1 MSTIAQ
7 LKSAIYGYVQKTTV
21 LEKAELTVDGL
32 DLVLLALNNARKF
45 AEMQHD
51 WSFTDKE
58 CFVTTSSRSLVSSAN
73 QGNELIA
80 DIVETDM
87 FALADVGTVY
97 TKTLA
102 FDVTTAGTYQLTLV
116 SELANYTFV
125 DIVMQVRLESGESGL
140 VIGSKETDRL
150 FTADTYSGTT
160 VAISVNPLDTRL
172 TYSGG
177 QLLLEVIGQML
188 GTDSGAPAP
197 VITGTLEAVDV
208 DVPTSSTAI
217 TVWDTDW
224 TSAIRTD
231 TGNTVNVRAWR
242 DWSLVFNGTRIP
254 LDVNTKRGLLDREM
268 ELRRRGNRRMN
279 GNQDN
284 LIQPGRV
291 EVVIHGNRV
300 SLVPAVTEA
309 VTLFMDCF
317 IWMDDYTEDTDTD
330 FFVQHGTQ
338 YMIWAALCELNKL
351 VKQWVPRQEGNLSEP
366 TKERDIALEALIR
379 HDKAVIDN
387 YKRVRIR

>member
-58 CFVTTSSRSLVSSAN
+58 CFVTTSSRSLSPSTGTIWDAVWTTAT
-73 QGNELIA
+73 L
-80 DIVETDM
+80 
-87 FALADVGTVY
+87 VGTE
-97 TKTLA
+97 
-102 FDVTTAGTYQLTLV
+102 DSV
-116 SELANYTFV
+116 S
-125 DIVMQVRLESGESGL
+125 
-140 VIGSKETDRL
+140 
-150 FTADTYSGTT
+150 
-160 VAISVNPLDTRL
+160 
-172 TYSGG
+172 
-177 QLLLEVIGQML
+177 
-188 GTDSGAPAP
+188 
-197 VITGTLEAVDV
+197 
-208 DVPTSSTAI
+208 
-217 TVWDTDW
+217 
-224 TSAIRTD
+224 
-231 TGNTVNVRAWR
+231 VRAWR
-242 DWSLVFNGTRIP
+242 DWSLDFEGARVP
-254 LDVNTKRGLLDREM
+254 LDVNTKRGLLDRAM
-268 ELRRRGNRRMN
+268 ELRRTGRRRFF
-279 GNQDN
+279 GGCDN

-291 EVVIHGNRV
+291 EVVIQGERV

-309 VTLFMDCF
+309 TVLFMDCF
-317 IWMDDYTEDTDTD
+317 VWMDDYTDDADTD
-330 FFVQHGTQ
+330 FFVERGSQ

-366 TKERDIALEALIR
+366 TKERDITLEALIR

>member
-7 LKSAIYGYVQKTTV
+7 LKSAIYGYVQKTTA

-45 AEMQHD
+45 AELQHD

-80 DIVETDM
+80 DIVETDI

-102 FDVTTAGTYQLTLV
+102 FDVTTAGTYQLTLAV
-116 SELANYTFV
+116 ELTNYTFV
-125 DIVMQVRLESGESGL
+125 DIRMQVRLESGESGL

-188 GTDSGAPAP
+188 GTDSGTPAP

-208 DVPTSSTAI
+208 PTSSTLM
-217 TVWDTDW
+217 TVWDTTW

-231 TGNTVNVRAWR
+231 TGTTASVRAWR
-242 DWSLVFNGTRIP
+242 DWSLVFEGTRVP
-254 LDVNTKRGLLDREM
+254 LDVNTKRGLLDRTM
-268 ELRRRGNRRMN
+268 ELRRTGRRRFF
-279 GNQDN
+279 GGYDN
-284 LIQPGRV
+284 LIPPGRV
-291 EVVIHGNRV
+291 EVVIHGDRV
-300 SLVPAVTEA
+300 SLVPEVTEP

-317 IWMDDYTEDTDTD
+317 VWMDDYTDDADTD
-330 FFVQHGTQ
+330 FFVERGSQ

>member
-1 MSTIAQ
+1 
-7 LKSAIYGYVQKTTV
+7 
-21 LEKAELTVDGL
+21 
-32 DLVLLALNNARKF
+32 
-45 AEMQHD
+45 
-51 WSFTDKE
+51 
-58 CFVTTSSRSLVSSAN
+58 
-73 QGNELIA
+73 
-80 DIVETDM
+80 
-87 FALADVGTVY
+87 
-97 TKTLA
+97 
-102 FDVTTAGTYQLTLV
+102 
-116 SELANYTFV
+116 
-125 DIVMQVRLESGESGL
+125 
-140 VIGSKETDRL
+140 
-150 FTADTYSGTT
+150 
-160 VAISVNPLDTRL
+160 
-172 TYSGG
+172 
-177 QLLLEVIGQML
+177 
-188 GTDSGAPAP
+188 
-197 VITGTLEAVDV
+197 
-208 DVPTSSTAI
+208 
-217 TVWDTDW
+217 
-224 TSAIRTD
+224 
-231 TGNTVNVRAWR
+231 
-242 DWSLVFNGTRIP
+242 
-254 LDVNTKRGLLDREM
+254 
-268 ELRRRGNRRMN
+268 MN